1 MAEKFKAEII
11 GDVGFMEEDLTTEME
26 NETIQKI
33 FDWCNE
39 QAELFKQEF
48 NNMGSTNGIKDGRA
62 TGKLR
67 QSIIPLPYERFGDT
81 YQVVIQ
87 ANSYWKYLEY
97 GVKGAKSSK
106 KAPNSPFSYSSKYPP
121 LSAIVEWGNNKGIF
135 TDMSGIED
143 IEEKAKDIQ
152 KRIFNAGI
160 KPRPF
165 RDPALTEQR
174 IQELME
180 SVADATIQ
188 IIKEQV

>member
-11 GDVGFMEEDLTTEME
+11 GDVGFMEDDLTTEME

-87 ANSYWKYLEY
+87 ANKYWKYMEY

-121 LSAIVEWGNNKGIF
+121 LSAIVEWGNAKGIF
-135 TDMSGIED
+135 TGMNNLED
-143 IEEKAKDIQ
+143 IESKASDIQ
-152 KRIFNAGI
+152 KNIFKYGI

-165 RDPALTEQR
+165 RDPALTEER
-174 IQELME
+174 IRLLME
-180 SVADATIQ
+180 SVADANIQ
-188 IIKEQV
+188 IIKETI